1 MSPNQEAIADG
12 AYIKALEEFTFYRG
26 ETTQAAIKPNTGG
39 VPANPLTVI
48 SCQSGWTV
56 CAFETLLNADFFQG
70 AGFVVGEGSAFLG
83 LGSSEDSA
91 VRIRTR
97 TRGRNLQVD
106 EGKSADELL
115 AERATNYKVSITVV
129 PVEKVNLEN
138 QFSGGATVTR
148 VMVTTTTVLLF
159 YVIPYVAFE
168 LLP

>member
-1 MSPNQEAIADG
+1 MG
-12 AYIKALEEFTFYRG
+12 
-26 ETTQAAIKPNTGG
+26 
-39 VPANPLTVI
+39 
-48 SCQSGWTV
+48 
-56 CAFETLLNADFFQG
+56 
-70 AGFVVGEGSAFLG
+70 GFVVGEGSAFLG

-115 AERATNYKVSITVV
+115 AERATKYKVSITVV
-129 PVEKVNLEN
+129 PVEKVNLED

-148 VMVTTTTVLLF
+148 VLVTTTMVLLF
-159 YVIPYVAFE
+159 SVIPYVAFE